1 MISGSRGLP
10 CPTNRSVPAA
20 SRFSPALPESFS
32 GNLTEPRSPAQSDGT
47 SRKASRHLAE
57 AMFVEVSTHCHFEST
72 SLGCSSLRNLPAIAL
87 LAPFLLELTT
97 SGAGGI
103 ACDAFH
109 HRRLRLLLP
118 LRLPL
123 APLPAPALPLPP
135 RLLRPPGRDPSAP
148 ARRSNA
154 YTCAAAMLPC
164 KGARELSNLLE
175 QRNGERGHGGE
186 ETFARNLEMASAE
199 TPA

>member
-10 CPTNRSVPAA
+10 CPTNRSVPAV
-20 SRFSPALPESFS
+20 SRFSPAPLESFF
-32 GNLTEPRSPAQSDGT
+32 GNLTEPRGPAQSDGT

-57 AMFVEVSTHCHFEST
+57 AMFVEVSTHRHFEST
-72 SLGCSSLRNLPAIAL
+72 SLGCSSLPNLPAIAL
-87 LAPFLLELTT
+87 LAPFLVELTA

-103 ACDAFH
+103 ASDAFH
-109 HRRLRLLLP
+109 RRRLRLLLPLP

-123 APLPAPALPLPP
+123 APLPAPALPL

-154 YTCAAAMLPC
+154 YTCAAAILPRR
-164 KGARELSNLLE
+164 GARELSNLLE